1 MKFMKK
7 IIISVS
13 ALFAFVAAMTGQNLD
28 PTVEVSRVYEGK
40 LMEVHKP
47 ALEMTVPDTLHKFDL
62 GFDYWVFDNPYK
74 GSYEFKPY
82 VMEMRPSSVQKHKN
96 TFFLQAG
103 AGYTLHPMLDLL
115 WSPVKKGAFSMD
127 VFATHRSYIGEYRAL
142 EQMPSWDGYDILSNA
157 GLDFGYDW
165 QKADFD
171 FGASYYGI
179 ADKDYRRDR
188 MFNAVDAYASLKSK
202 SQWSKSFVYKFDLAY
217 RFAEDKSVE
226 KLNEHCFNL
235 DASFGPGL
243 KNGSKLLFD
252 LGMDMN
258 VYAGALESVAS
269 RFYVVP
275 HYVYKRGALS
285 LDLGLRVSFLA
296 AEGDAFGGGNQIIY
310 PDIRMDLALVPDAMK
325 MYVNVGGGDR
335 LQTYS
340 SLIAKNHHLDLSYG
354 LAGAGS
360 LMGVTVERVS
370 AVLGFE
376 GRISSR
382 FSYNLRGGYVNY
394 GSAPLDAVRSVESQC
409 FPMLGYASY
418 QKAFAA
424 LDWNMMFQNV
434 RFDGSVAYNHAWG
447 IESDDLVGLSAIEG
461 DAAFVYTWNSR
472 INAGVDC
479 NFATGRSSAAG
490 FKVPGFADLG
500 VYGEYALNRK
510 ISFWIR
516 GGNLLNMEIRR
527 NLLFA
532 EKGINFTVGI
542 CLNL

>member
-13 ALFAFVAAMTGQNLD
+13 ALFAFAAAMMGQNLD
-28 PTVEVSRVYEGK
+28 PTVEVSRVYEGE
-40 LMEVHKP
+40 LIEVHKP
-47 ALEMTVPDTLHKFDL
+47 ALEMTVPDTLYKFDL

-142 EQMPSWDGYDILSNA
+142 EQLPSWDGYDLLSKA

-188 MFNAVDAYASLKSK
+188 MYNAVDAYASLKSK
-202 SQWSKSFVYKFDLAY
+202 SLWSKNFVYKVDLAY
-217 RFAEDKSVE
+217 RFAEDNAVE
-226 KLNEHCFNL
+226 KMNEHVFNI
-235 DASFGPGL
+235 DASFGPDL

-258 VYAGALESVAS
+258 VYTGALESVAS
-269 RFYVVP
+269 RFYVAP
-275 HYVYKRGALS
+275 HYVYSKGILG
-285 LDLGLRVSFLA
+285 LDLGVRMSLLA
-296 AEGDAFGGGNQIIY
+296 TDGETFGAGNQIIY
-310 PDIRMDLALVPDAMK
+310 PDVRMDLALVPDAMK
-325 MYVNVGGGDR
+325 MYVNIGGGDKF
-335 LQTYS
+335 QTYS
-340 SLIAKNHHLDLSYG
+340 SLIEKNHHIDLSYG
-354 LAGAGS
+354 LAGPGS
-360 LMGVTVERVS
+360 LMNVTVERVS

-394 GSAPLDAVRSVESQC
+394 KSAPLDAVGSVFCQYV
-409 FPMLGYASY
+409 PMLGYSPY
-418 QKAFAA
+418 KKAFAA
-424 LDWNMMFQNV
+424 LDWKLIFESV
-434 RFDGSVAYNHAWG
+434 RFDGSVTYNHAWG
-447 IESDDLVGLSAIEG
+447 IENVEFVGLSALEG
-461 DAAFVYTWNSR
+461 DVACVYDWSKR
-472 INAGVDC
+472 VNAGIDC

-516 GGNLLNMEIRR
+516 GGNLLNMEIQR

>member
-1 MKFMKK
+1 MKK

-13 ALFAFVAAMTGQNLD
+13 TLFAFAAAMTGQNLD

-40 LMEVHKP
+40 LIEVHKP
-47 ALEMTVPDTLHKFDL
+47 ALEMSVPDTLYKFDL

-115 WSPVKKGAFSMD
+115 WAPVKKGAFSMD
-127 VFATHRSYIGEYRAL
+127 VFVTHRSYIGEYRAL
-142 EQMPSWDGYDILSNA
+142 EQLPSWDGYDLLSKA
-157 GLDFGYDW
+157 GVDFGYDW

-188 MFNAVDAYASLKSK
+188 MFNALDAYASLRSK
-202 SQWSKSFVYKFDLAY
+202 SLLSKNFVYKFDLAY
-217 RFAEDKSVE
+217 RFAEDKAVE
-226 KLNEHCFNL
+226 KMNEHVFNI
-235 DASFGPGL
+235 DASFGPGM
-243 KNGSKLLFD
+243 KNNSRLLFD

-258 VYAGALESVAS
+258 VYTGALESVAS
-269 RFYVVP
+269 RFCIVP
-275 HYVYKRGALS
+275 HYVYNKGILS
-285 LDLGLRVSFLA
+285 LDLGVRVSFVA
-296 AEGDAFGGGNQIIY
+296 ADGEAFASNNQVIY
-310 PDIRMDLALVPDAMK
+310 PDVRMNLAFVPDAMK
-325 MYVNVGGGDR
+325 MYVNIGGGDK

-340 SLIAKNHHLDLSYG
+340 SLIDKNHHLDLSYG
-354 LAGAGS
+354 FMGAGS
-360 LMGVTVERVS
+360 LMDVTTERVS

-382 FSYNLRGGYVNY
+382 FSYNLRGGYINY
-394 GSAPLDAVRSVESQC
+394 GSAPLDAVCSVGSQC
-409 FPMLGYASY
+409 FPLLGYASY

-424 LDWNMMFQNV
+424 LDLNLMFQNV
-434 RFDGSVAYNHAWG
+434 RFNGSVAYNHAWG
-447 IESDDLVGLSAIEG
+447 IENVDFIGLSALEG
-461 DAAFVYTWNSR
+461 DVAFVYDWNKR
-472 INAGVDC
+472 VNVGVDC

-510 ISFWIR
+510 ISFWLR
-516 GGNLLNMEIRR
+516 GGNLLNMEIQR

-532 EKGINFTVGI
+532 EKGINFTAGI